1 MTTLANC
8 VARAISWPAV
18 PEVAQKLLLSFDHPA
33 FWRSTLAVSAYA
45 QTLARALDLD
55 QDLAR
60 MGGLGGL
67 ILRSGILLVAL
78 VVLVVLVTLVTP
90 EGYEDI
96 QQRAIEPDSRIG

>member
-1 MTTLANC
+1 M
-8 VARAISWPAV
+8 
-18 PEVAQKLLLSFDHPA
+18 PEAAQKLLLSFDHPA

-55 QDLAR
+55 QDLAC
-60 MGGLGGL
+60 MGGL
-67 ILRSGILLVAL
+67 IRRSGILLVAL

-90 EGYEDI
+90 ELYEDI